1 MRPTPAASKGLTML
15 EVHMSDWRE
24 CIDCG
29 DDVHSERWA
38 LGYRWCKFCGE
49 DRARA
54 ERTRWCVVQEYGK
67 GGYMFVTST
76 AAPTTL
82 KQTNQKNLRG

>member
-1 MRPTPAASKGLTML
+1 MANFEWM
-15 EVHMSDWRE
+15 E

-29 DDVHSERWA
+29 DDVHIERWA

-54 ERTRWCVVQEYGK
+54 ERQSWCVVQEYTK
-67 GGYMFVTST
+67 GNYSFVTST
-76 AAPTTL
+76 AARTVL
-82 KQTNQKNLRG
+82 LDTNQKNTRS